1 MDQRSS
7 RGGATRQ
14 TIIEIATRL
23 FAAFGYEATSTDLV
37 LRESGVSRGA
47 LYHHFSSKQALFTAV
62 LEATEETVAA
72 RVRQAA
78 TSASDPLA
86 VLRAGCAA
94 WLALA
99 EDPVVKRIVL
109 IDAPLAVGWQTWRE
123 IDDKHALGLI
133 KLALAAAAAQG
144 ALPAGMVELY
154 AHMLLATLIEL
165 ALLIARADDPDS
177 TAAFAAQAV
186 DRMLAGLLGGQPK
199 AV

>member
-23 FAAFGYEATSTDLV
+23 FATFGYEATSTELV
-37 LRESGVSRGA
+37 LRECGISRGA
-47 LYHHFSSKQALFTAV
+47 LYHHFSSKEALFTAV

-72 RVRQAA
+72 RVREAA
-78 TSASDPLA
+78 SLAIDPA
-86 VLRAGCAA
+86 AALRAGCAA

-99 EDPVVKRIVL
+99 EDPVVKQIVL
-109 IDAPLAVGWQTWRE
+109 TDAPAAVGWQKWRE

-144 ALPAGMVELY
+144 SLPASMVELY

-165 ALLIARADDPDS
+165 ALLIARADDPER
-177 TAAFAAQAV
+177 TAALAAQAMEK
-186 DRMLAGLLGGQPK
+186 MLSGLLGGRPQ